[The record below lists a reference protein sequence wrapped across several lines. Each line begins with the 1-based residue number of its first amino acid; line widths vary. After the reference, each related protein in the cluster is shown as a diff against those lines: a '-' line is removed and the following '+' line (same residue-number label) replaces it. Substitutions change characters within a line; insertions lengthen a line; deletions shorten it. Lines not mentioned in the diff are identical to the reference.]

1 MSKAD
6 AHDGRASEGGRK
18 KKRAKRLFSK
28 EEDDLIRFLVMKHG
42 EKSWR
47 FVSSQLHGRTPR
59 QCRERWKN
67 YLCPTVRNAPWCAE
81 EDNRLLQLV
90 QDMGPQWARI
100 AAMLG
105 SRTDV
110 NVKNRWV
117 LLKRKEAK
125 AGRVRQ
131 AGDAGAKAGDA
142 EQKDSEL
149 IEFWDEQWDMEDG
162 KSDH

>member
-1 MSKAD
+1 
-6 AHDGRASEGGRK
+6 
-18 KKRAKRLFSK
+18 
-28 EEDDLIRFLVMKHG
+28 
-42 EKSWR
+42 
-47 FVSSQLHGRTPR
+47 
-59 QCRERWKN
+59 
-67 YLCPTVRNAPWCAE
+67 
-81 EDNRLLQLV
+81 
-90 QDMGPQWARI
+90 MGPQWARI